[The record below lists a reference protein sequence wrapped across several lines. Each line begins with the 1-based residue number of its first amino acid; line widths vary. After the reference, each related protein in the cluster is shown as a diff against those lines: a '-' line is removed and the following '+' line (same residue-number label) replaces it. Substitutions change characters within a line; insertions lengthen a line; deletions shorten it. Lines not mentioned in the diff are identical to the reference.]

1 MLTAHI
7 LLVEDEEITAALTE
21 SVLREQFS
29 QVSIAADGES
39 AWKMLK
45 SGTVFDAVLLD
56 RGLPDIDGIVLLQRI
71 KADPE
76 LSWVPVIMV
85 TSRDDS
91 ESIRETFAAGANYY
105 LTKPL
110 QASYLLAVPRL
121 AIKAGHELREI
132 ETSRDQAWSCIGL
145 LDSGTFRYSTLAQAQ
160 KLAMGLAQVCPD
172 PARALLGIHELL
184 INAVEHGNLG
194 ISYEQKSLLMLE
206 DHLRQEIE
214 RRLQDPAYSQLQVSV
229 HLVRDADGVSL
240 TIQDQGQG
248 FAWQDYLEFSPERAF
263 DMHGRGI
270 AMAATS
276 FDIIEYRGNGNYV
289 HVTINSSPS
298 AKLTKG

>member
-21 SVLREQFS
+21 SVLCDQGV

-45 SGTVFDAVLLD
+45 SGATFDAVLLD
-56 RGLPDIDGIVLLQRI
+56 RGLPDINGIVLLQRI

-76 LSWVPVIMV
+76 LSWVPVIML
-85 TSRDDS
+85 TSRADS
-91 ESIRETFAAGANYY
+91 DSIRETFAAGADYY

-110 QASYLLAVPRL
+110 QVPYLLAVSRL
-121 AIKAGHELREI
+121 AIKAGREFKQI
-132 ETSRDQAWSCIGL
+132 QTSLDQAWSFIEL
-145 LDSGTFRYSTLAQAQ
+145 LDSGTFRYSTLAQAH
-160 KLAMGLAQVCPD
+160 KLAKGLAQVCPD

-194 ISYEQKSLLMLE
+194 ISYAQKSLLMLE
-206 DHLRQEIE
+206 DHLQQEID
-214 RRLQDPAYSQLQVSV
+214 RRSQDPAYSQLQVSV

-240 TIQDQGQG
+240 TIQDQGRG
-248 FAWQDYLEFSPERAF
+248 FPWQDYLEFSPERAF
-263 DMHGRGI
+263 DLHGRGI
-270 AMAATS
+270 AIASTS
-276 FDIIEYRGNGNYV
+276 FDTVEYRGNGNTV
-289 HVTINSSPS
+289 HVTINSSPLAS
-298 AKLTKG
+298 